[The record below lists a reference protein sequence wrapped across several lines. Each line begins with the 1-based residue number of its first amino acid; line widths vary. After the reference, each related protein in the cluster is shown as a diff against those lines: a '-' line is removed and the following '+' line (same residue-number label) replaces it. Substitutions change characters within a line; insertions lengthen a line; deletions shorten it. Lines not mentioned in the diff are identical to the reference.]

1 MTMAFRKLLRAC
13 AALALA
19 ALILGSTGARAEK
32 RVALVVGVA
41 RYANVPPLRS
51 PVNDA
56 SAVAAELRS
65 AGFSTVLLTD
75 PDQKTFRRALAS
87 FGREAEGADV
97 GLIYYA
103 GHAAQVEDRNYA
115 LPVDANPESEDDLSH
130 DSVPFKRIRDS
141 LEQARLRIVI
151 FDACR
156 NNPFA
161 ARFPSQSRGLQ
172 RGLAAELPE
181 AATLLAFSTSPGQT
195 ADDGDAD
202 HSPYAAALLK
212 HMLTPG
218 LELGVVLIRVSGD
231 VRQAT
236 NNRQAPVVE
245 DDRGKE
251 FYLMPAPAATPG
263 AQLAGSPPASPDR
276 VAAREPSVAGEDSK
290 ANGIVEPDG
299 ERQLIVKDVVVV
311 DQPGIA
317 RNEIGRLRAGDIVVV
332 VPFKSERWRAIQMDD
347 GKQGFVDISA
357 TRRLQ

>member
-1 MTMAFRKLLRAC
+1 MGFRKLLRVG

-19 ALILGSTGARAEK
+19 ALVLGNTSARAEK
-32 RVALVVGVA
+32 RVALVIGVA
-41 RYANVPPLRS
+41 RYANVAPLRS

-56 SAVAAELRS
+56 AAVAGALRS

-97 GLIYYA
+97 GLIYYG

-130 DSVPFKRIRDS
+130 DAIPFKRIRNS

-161 ARFPSQSRGLQ
+161 TRFPSRSRGLE
-172 RGLAAELPE
+172 RGLAAEPPE

-212 HMLTPG
+212 HMLTPD
-218 LELGVVLIRVSGD
+218 LELGVMFLRVSGD

-236 NNRQAPVVE
+236 NNRQAPIVE

-251 FYLMPAPAATPG
+251 FYLAAALAATQG
-263 AQLAGSPPASPDR
+263 AQLAASLPASPDR
-276 VAAREPSVAGEDSK
+276 GASRELGAAGDDSK
-290 ANGIVEPDG
+290 ANGNAEPG

-311 DQPGIA
+311 DQPGVA

-332 VPFKSERWRAIQMDD
+332 VPYKSERWRAIQMDD